1 MPAHHYE
8 LSIHTAAGKGK
19 HRVHA
24 AVQFMGADILL
35 SIWGG
40 SMPHIGSVAITQ
52 PRPSLQQNQKKTSC
66 TSSVYNFT
74 GHKDEAV
81 ARGCAEKIAAASNK
95 NTMAVAGIHIDNAV
109 PADIAAILKNVDA
122 VCAEIIKKLGA
133 IKCKKGS

>member
-1 MPAHHYE
+1 MPRHLYDP
-8 LSIHTAAGKGK
+8 SIHTAAGKGK

-24 AVQFMGADILL
+24 AVQFIGTDILL

-40 SMPHIGSVAITQ
+40 SAPHIGSVAITQ
-52 PRPSLQQNQKKTSC
+52 PRPSQQQSLKKTSC

-81 ARGCAEKIAAASNK
+81 ARGCAEKIAVASNR
-95 NTMAVAGIHIDNAV
+95 NAIAVAGIHIDNAA

-122 VCAEIIKKLGA
+122 VCAAIIKKLGA
-133 IKCKKGS
+133 TKCKKGS